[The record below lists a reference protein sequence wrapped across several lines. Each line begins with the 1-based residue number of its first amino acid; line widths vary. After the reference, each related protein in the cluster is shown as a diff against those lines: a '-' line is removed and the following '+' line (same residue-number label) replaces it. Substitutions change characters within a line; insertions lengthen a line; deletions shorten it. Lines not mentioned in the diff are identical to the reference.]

1 MKLSNR
7 FILVLK
13 VTEEE
18 IYSGLIEIPDP
29 NDSALVFLRDIE
41 NYAQLPLDNFK
52 LVQSFID
59 YDEQKRID
67 KQSKTALDLLKNEK
81 IKSKI
86 SPENIHHYSV
96 GEK

>member
-1 MKLSNR
+1 MCNR

-18 IYSGLIEIPDP
+18 IYSGLIETPDS
-29 NDSALVFLRDIE
+29 NDSAIVFLRDIE
-41 NYAQLPLDNFK
+41 NYDQLPLDNFK
-52 LVQSFID
+52 LLQSFID
-59 YDEQKRID
+59 YDEQKRLD
-67 KQSKTALDLLKNEK
+67 RQSKTALDSLKNEK